1 MSKRKFVKKPIVIE
15 AFQFGVDT
23 VPNWFKAKY
32 ITIENGEA
40 TACIETLEGDMLF
53 HNGDYVIKKLTEGFI
68 NRQSEKDRTYYTK
81 RLESQPSYG
90 WSLQPHPSQIGRQ
103 PRLLHEIHRW

>member
-1 MSKRKFVKKPIVIE
+1 MSEKTARMFVKRPIIIE

-53 HNGDYVIKKLTEGFI
+53 HNGDYVIKGVEGELYPCRKDIF
-68 NRQSEKDRTYYTK
+68 EKTYEEVFK
-81 RLESQPSYG
+81 
-90 WSLQPHPSQIGRQ
+90 
-103 PRLLHEIHRW
+103 